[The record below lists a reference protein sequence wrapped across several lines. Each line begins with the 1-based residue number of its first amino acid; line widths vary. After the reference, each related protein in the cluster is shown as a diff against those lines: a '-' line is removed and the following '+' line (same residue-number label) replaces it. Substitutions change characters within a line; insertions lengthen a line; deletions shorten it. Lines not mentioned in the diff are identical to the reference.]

1 MTRAK
6 GWVAACLIAASV
18 ALGPRVGRASAGE
31 HSADEPGSYA
41 SLAVQNRRYFMRHEL
56 SLAVGLLPMDAF
68 TKGLTAS
75 GGYTLHF
82 DTSFA
87 WEIAHFFYSFPLDT
101 GLKGDLDAFDLRPTP
116 FEVLKMYLSSN
127 FVWKPIYWKG
137 AFLNDS
143 LVHGELM
150 LTAGGGYGWFTRSSR
165 PMVNYGAGIRLFLT
179 RVLSARLDVRH
190 MMFFTYDAK
199 NGLGL
204 HNELWLGL
212 GASLGF

>member
-1 MTRAK
+1 MSRAK
-6 GWVAACLIAASV
+6 GWVVACLLAASV
-18 ALGPRVGRASAGE
+18 VVSPGVGRAGSEG
-31 HSADEPGSYA
+31 DDPGSYA
-41 SLAVQNRRYFMRHEL
+41 SLAVQNRLYSMRHEL
-56 SLAVGLLPMDAF
+56 TLAVGLLPMDAF
-68 TKGLTAS
+68 TKGLTVS

-87 WEIAHFFYSFPLDT
+87 WEIAQFFYSFPVDT

-116 FEVLKMYLSSN
+116 FEVLEMYLTSN
-127 FVWKPIYWKG
+127 FVWTPVYWKG

-143 LVHGELM
+143 LVHGEIL

-165 PMVNYGAGIRLFLT
+165 PTVNYGVGFRLFLT
-179 RVLSARLDVRH
+179 RALSARLDVRH
-190 MMFFTYDAK
+190 MMFFTYDAS